1 MTSRWLLEAVPG
13 SLPGQHCAV
22 LEQGRPFHLAEFH
35 RYTAPAPG
43 QRPNHLPLPGPQ
55 LQSFAP
61 ALDRV
66 HQLIPEILFQRE
78 DLPQLLQHHLH
89 K

>member
-1 MTSRWLLEAVPG
+1 LEGVPG
-13 SLPGQHCAV
+13 SLPEQHCAV
-22 LEQGRPFHLAEFH
+22 LEQGLPFHLAEFR

-43 QRPNHLPLPGPQ
+43 QQPNHQLLPGLQ

-61 ALDRV
+61 ALDRG
-66 HQLIPEILFQRE
+66 HQLIPETLFQRE